1 MISSDSNMHGPRHLA
16 VIPDGNRRCAK
27 RLLKRPWK
35 GHEWG
40 ATKVKKVFEW
50 GSKLGV
56 KTITFYALSL
66 ENMEKRPKREIDYL
80 FRLAGKEV
88 SDMIE
93 NRDNFVHKNQIRVS
107 FFGNLHLLPKD
118 LQDKMDKAMDITRN
132 YRKFAINFA
141 IAYGGR
147 QEITEACRR
156 IATGVQAGKLTPS
169 AIDEMVIKHN
179 LQTNGYGDPDLVI
192 RTGGEKRLSNFLL
205 FQSAYSELAFV
216 DALWPDFSEKEFVQ
230 VIKDYQNRDRRFGK

>member
-1 MISSDSNMHGPRHLA
+1 MISSNSNLHVPRHIAL
-16 VIPDGNRRCAK
+16 IPDGNRRCAK
-27 RLLKRPWK
+27 RLLKQSWK

-40 ATKVKKVFEW
+40 VSKVKKVFDW
-50 GSKLGV
+50 GSRLGI

-66 ENMEKRPKREIDYL
+66 ENMEKRPKREINYL
-80 FRLAGKEV
+80 YRLAGKEV
-88 SDMIE
+88 GDIID
-93 NRDNFVHKNQIRVS
+93 NKDNFVHKNQIRVI
-107 FFGNLHLLPKD
+107 FFGNLHLLPVD
-118 LQDKMDKAMDITRN
+118 LQEKMEKAMDMTRG
-132 YRKFAINFA
+132 YQKFAINFA

-147 QEITEACRR
+147 QEIMEACRR
-156 IATGVQAGKLTPS
+156 IATGVQAGSLMPA

-216 DALWPDFSEKEFVQ
+216 DSFWPDFSEKEFVQ
-230 VIKDYQNRDRRFGK
+230 VIRDYQNRDRRFGK